1 MRDSIKAKTYW
12 TNELILSRSPYR
24 NRNNDLKI
32 MKDYFTSRSF
42 GLRAICRMRYNY
54 LVQSV
59 GSNIRLLL
67 IARFEET
74 TKLNAYKEKDY

>member
-1 MRDSIKAKTYW
+1 MRNSPKAKTYW
-12 TNELILSRSPYR
+12 TNELILSRSPY
-24 NRNNDLKI
+24 RNNDLKI

>member
-24 NRNNDLKI
+24 NDDLKMI
-32 MKDYFTSRSF
+32 KDYFTSRSF

-59 GSNIRLLL
+59 GGNIRLLL
-67 IARFEET
+67 RARFEEMS
-74 TKLNAYKEKDY
+74 KLNAYKEKDY

>member
-24 NRNNDLKI
+24 NNDLKI
-32 MKDYFTSRSF
+32 IKDYFTSRSF

-59 GSNIRLLL
+59 GCNIRLLL
-67 IARFEET
+67 RARFEET
-74 TKLNAYKEKDY
+74 SKLNAYKEKDY